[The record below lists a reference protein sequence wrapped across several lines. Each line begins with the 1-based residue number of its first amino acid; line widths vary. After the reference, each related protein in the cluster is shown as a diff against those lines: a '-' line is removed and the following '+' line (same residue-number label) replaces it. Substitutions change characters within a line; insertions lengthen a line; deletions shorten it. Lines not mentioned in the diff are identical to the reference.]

1 MRSCRRALTGCS
13 VLAVLAT
20 AAAGA
25 PILIDFEEGV
35 GHDKEEINAFYEGM
49 TFQSVTSG
57 NPGSY
62 LDATSNTWHATSW
75 PSGQSWHGGYFWIND
90 LAAAFTT
97 LIDTKER
104 EDGKIAFDN
113 ADATFVQVNYCA
125 FSEFHLE
132 AYDAVG
138 GLLDS
143 DSGPANLRYLNSN
156 ETGPGT
162 LRVEAPAG
170 EQIAYVL
177 VHDSGN
183 QWVIDNVL
191 TDATGIRVIPEPM
204 SVLLLAGGF
213 AGLATRIRR
222 RPA

>member
-20 AAAGA
+20 AAGGA

-35 GHDKEEINAFYEGM
+35 GHDKEEINSFYEGM

-57 NPGSY
+57 NPGVY
-62 LDATSNTWHATSW
+62 VDANSNNWHATSW
-75 PSGQSWHGGYFWIND
+75 PGGQRWNAGYFWIND
-90 LAAAFTT
+90 LAGAFTT
-97 LIDTKER
+97 LTGD
-104 EDGKIAFDN
+104 DGRIGFDN
-113 ADATFVQVNYCA
+113 ADATFVQINYCA
-125 FSEFHLE
+125 FTEFHLE
-132 AYDAVG
+132 AYDAAG

-143 DSGPANLRYLNSN
+143 DAGPANLRFINGN
-156 ETGPGT
+156 ESGPGT

-170 EQIAYVL
+170 EQIAYAL

-191 TDATGIRVIPEPM
+191 TDATGIRVIPEPL